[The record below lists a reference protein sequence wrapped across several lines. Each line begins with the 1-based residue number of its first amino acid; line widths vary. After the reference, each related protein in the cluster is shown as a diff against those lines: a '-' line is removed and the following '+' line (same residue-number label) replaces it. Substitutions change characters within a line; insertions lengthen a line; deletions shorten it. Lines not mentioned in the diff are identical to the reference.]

1 MADGEYKRLTCSV
14 AACGSDDARRKGMCD
29 KHYRRALR
37 ATHTEP
43 VEHGSCAHCQSVY
56 EIGRRDGRYCSTRC
70 KTRAWRLANPERYK
84 AMASQRPKLCNWF
97 AGICDRCGKAHGAR
111 RSWSICT
118 SCVRHDQMASAREA
132 ARFAAEAKHNAVGL
146 VTECKE
152 CQSMFCPLYGSSHAS
167 LCKPCADARLDR
179 QKRAA
184 KRHRKALQR
193 GAAGGQ
199 SVCRE
204 KVFERDGWLCR
215 LCGVDTPKELSGTC
229 NRNAPELDHIVP
241 VSRGGL
247 HTYENTQ
254 CLCRACNG
262 WKAAR
267 TMDEAV
273 AALRVNP

>member
-1 MADGEYKRLTCSV
+1 MADEKYRRLTCRH
-14 AACGSDDARRKGMCD
+14 CGEAF
-29 KHYRRALR
+29 
-37 ATHTEP
+37 
-43 VEHGSCAHCQSVY
+43 GSSQPKAV
-56 EIGRRDGRYCSTRC
+56 YCSRRC
-70 KTRAWRLANPERYK
+70 GTHAWRQGNPDRFK
-84 AMASQRPKLCNWF
+84 AIPSRQPKLCGWF
-97 AGICDRCGKAHGAR
+97 AGLCERCGKAHGAR
-111 RSWSICT
+111 RKWSVCA
-118 SCVRHDQMASAREA
+118 SCVRDDQLSA
-132 ARFAAEAKHNAVGL
+132 ARDTSRREAEAKHKAAGM

-152 CQSMFCPLYGSSHAS
+152 CQSMFCPLYGSSNAA

-241 VSRGGL
+241 VSGGGL

-267 TMDEAV
+267 TMDEAI
-273 AALRVNP
+273 AALRADQGGLRSLASLEF